1 MDTVTLITAV
11 ISSVSLANY
20 FFYKLYMVKLSQIE
34 KRLEKLDNFINEL
47 DKNIN
52 TLTERIARLEA
63 IVNNINNKDN

>member
-1 MDTVTLITAV
+1 MDSITLITAV
-11 ISSVSLANY
+11 VSSVSLANY

-52 TLTERIARLEA
+52 KLTERIARLEA
-63 IVNNINNKDN
+63 IINKNK